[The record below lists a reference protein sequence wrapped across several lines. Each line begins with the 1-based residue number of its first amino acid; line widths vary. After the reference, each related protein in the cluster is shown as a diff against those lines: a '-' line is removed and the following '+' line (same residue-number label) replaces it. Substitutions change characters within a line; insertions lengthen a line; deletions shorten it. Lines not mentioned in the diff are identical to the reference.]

1 MSEKQEGTDTPP
13 EDTEQTNNTEEEETK
28 NEQNEEEQNQNENK
42 EEEEQVNEAIP
53 SKQNQPD
60 QTAEQPPARR
70 IVITQPE
77 EVFSRVPHGRTKGH
91 NKDSINFSKS
101 QPLMLPKFT
110 NHDNQD
116 NTSENNN
123 NNNQTNRP
131 RTARNT
137 NNRFSQ
143 TSKAPNQYQARN
155 KRPNPNPYRPD
166 DSSNRNRFS
175 QTCPLNRPQSSRTS
189 STGNLLSQTQQRT
202 YTMTPEL
209 ENLKKQAIEQ
219 EPLEVDDNA
228 ILEDLLLL
236 LSEERRQLAAQHDFK
251 ESQRRNEAIGYV
263 MECQSWLQKIE
274 AQKASMED
282 VQQRQEELE
291 KQLEDFDIES
301 REIRHKTKKKLRR
314 KRNKLIKKHNVQIE
328 ELEEQWSSEEKT
340 RLYNKSSNTL
350 ICLRRQLAL
359 LLQQCRFEDAADVQK
374 QIDDRQRYEEDQNHN
389 QMQQDFNEVYNKL
402 KSRQADDLTYFDQ
415 NAEMELKKL
424 YKRREK
430 LRQALVNRE
439 KKIQDKSDTAQD
451 ADKLWN
457 SMKTNRTRDI
467 GNPDKFKSTQM
478 MPTLKVSKNDLKD
491 EKMVQSLS
499 LPPLNMPKTDQQK
512 KKTGNQQSNKK
523 DDGMTK
529 KKKAN
534 ADKK

>member
-1 MSEKQEGTDTPP
+1 MSEGTDSPP
-13 EDTEQTNNTEEEETK
+13 KNTEEEEIK
-28 NEQNEEEQNQNENK
+28 NEQNLEEQDKNDEKKNE
-42 EEEEQVNEAIP
+42 ENEGE
-53 SKQNQPD
+53 SKP
-60 QTAEQPPARR
+60 EQPPGRR

-77 EVFSRVPHGRTKGH
+77 EVFSRVPHGRSKAN
-91 NKDSINFSKS
+91 NKDSIDFSKS
-101 QPLMLPKFT
+101 QPLMLPTFT
-110 NHDNQD
+110 NHENGQES
-116 NTSENNN
+116 NTGSEINNN
-123 NNNQTNRP
+123 ASNRP
-131 RTARNT
+131 RTARNG

-143 TSKAPNQYQARN
+143 TSKAPLKSN
-155 KRPNPNPYRPD
+155 RPNPNAYRPND
-166 DSSNRNRFS
+166 ASNRNRFS
-175 QTCPLNRPQSSRTS
+175 KTCPLNRPQSSRTC
-189 STGNLLSQTQQRT
+189 STDNFLNQTQQRT

-228 ILEDLLLL
+228 VIEDLLLL

-263 MECQSWLQKIE
+263 MECQSWLQKLE
-274 AQKASMED
+274 AQKASMDD

-291 KQLEDFDIES
+291 KQLEDFDVES

-314 KRNKLIKKHNVQIE
+314 KRDKLIKQHDVQIQ
-328 ELEEQWSSEEKT
+328 ELEEFWSSEEKI

-374 QIDDRQRYEEDQNHN
+374 QIDERQKLEENQNHA
-389 QMQQDFNEVYNKL
+389 QMQQEFNEVFNKM
-402 KSRQADDLTYFDQ
+402 KSRQADDLAYFDQ

-451 ADKLWN
+451 VDKLWN

-467 GNPDKFKSTQM
+467 GNPEKFKSTQM
-478 MPTLKVSKNDLKD
+478 MPSLKVTKNDLKD

-499 LPPLNMPKTDQQK
+499 LPPLNMPKTEQS
-512 KKTGNQQSNKK
+512 KKTTTQSSNKK
-523 DDGMTK
+523 DDEMSK
-529 KKKAN
+529 KKKTN
-534 ADKK
+534 AGKK